1 MTTRTTTTA
10 ALLLGLTLLPGAAQA
25 LELKPA
31 IGLTY
36 SDVSKDPVTG
46 SAKAKAG
53 WQVGGTVLLGDG
65 LYFEGG
71 VFYAKKSTDITSIS
85 GSTTVEVTGLTGLRI
100 PAMVGFHLIGSP
112 SDFLAVRA
120 FGGGSAFIVTSV
132 DATGASKSDF
142 ESPTY
147 GVFAGA
153 GVDVAFLFADLKYEW
168 SLTDVSKLSTID
180 VGSSRAIYL
189 NVGLKL

>member
-1 MTTRTTTTA
+1 MKLRTAAA
-10 ALLLGLTLLPGAAQA
+10 ALLLAFALLPAAAQA

-31 IGLTY
+31 VGLTF
-36 SDVSKDPVTG
+36 SDVSKDPATG

-53 WQVGGTVLLGDG
+53 WQAGGTVLLGEG

-71 VFYAKKSTDITSIS
+71 LFYAKKSTDITAASAS
-85 GSTTVEVTGLTGLRI
+85 GAIDVSGITGLRI

-112 SDFLAVRA
+112 TDFLAVRA
-120 FGGGSAFIVTSV
+120 FGGGSMFIVTSV
-132 DATGASKSDF
+132 DAVGVTKSDF

-147 GVFAGA
+147 GVFAGV

-180 VGSSRAIYL
+180 VGSSRSVYL